1 MVFNG
6 KEVDPY
12 AILKL
17 KRGATKKEAKTAY
30 RERAKEY
37 HTDLHTDNIERYKT
51 GMNLINEAYANVSKD
66 IRERELEE
74 TKKRENLNDFTGLDL
89 ETMISVLRLQVN
101 KYVERLEVAKMLCDL
116 NGDLKFAQELS
127 VIFETEIGV
136 ANRCLPLAD
145 SAYKEN
151 DEIGLKR
158 AKSAF
163 DKKREFFNSDF
174 FEKLMNL
181 FRQHLLF
188 IYYSKEARYVVSNI
202 SSCQQNTNGVE
213 WFVNNQDSV
222 LTVVRGDQSIRMRLD
237 KMLEEFALDEFVEV
251 LNGEVTDANNEV
263 VRKVNETLLASSAS
277 FRAFEDDEFY
287 DAHRETIKKIFD
299 DYHAK
304 IDRRRNKIKY
314 FKFALNIGEDVEK
327 DLEGNIHNDER
338 FNSLANALEARVF
351 NSYLRGSQELKK
363 ELK

>member
-1 MVFNG
+1 
-6 KEVDPY
+6 
-12 AILKL
+12 
-17 KRGATKKEAKTAY
+17 
-30 RERAKEY
+30 
-37 HTDLHTDNIERYKT
+37 
-51 GMNLINEAYANVSKD
+51 
-66 IRERELEE
+66 
-74 TKKRENLNDFTGLDL
+74 
-89 ETMISVLRLQVN
+89 
-101 KYVERLEVAKMLCDL
+101 
-116 NGDLKFAQELS
+116 
-127 VIFETEIGV
+127 
-136 ANRCLPLAD
+136 
-145 SAYKEN
+145 
-151 DEIGLKR
+151 
-158 AKSAF
+158 
-163 DKKREFFNSDF
+163 
-174 FEKLMNL
+174 MNL

-202 SSCQQNTNGVE
+202 SSCQQNTDGVE

-351 NSYLRGSQELKK
+351 NSYLRGSQELKRN
-363 ELK
+363 